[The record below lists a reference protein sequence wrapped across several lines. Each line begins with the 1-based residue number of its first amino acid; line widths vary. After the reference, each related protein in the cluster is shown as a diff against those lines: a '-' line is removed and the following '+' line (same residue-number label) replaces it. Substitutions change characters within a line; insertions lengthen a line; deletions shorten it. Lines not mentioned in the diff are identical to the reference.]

1 MRTAKLGR
9 LDFEREKISN
19 KKKIAKRQHYYRR
32 AIRNPSFTWK
42 DPEGSHGV
50 AVMRRFVLAVLF
62 PSVKGSH
69 FHRFMETIVFI
80 SDIQK
85 LSWQFGLF
93 VFYGVC
99 FEKGS

>member
-1 MRTAKLGR
+1 
-9 LDFEREKISN
+9 
-19 KKKIAKRQHYYRR
+19 
-32 AIRNPSFTWK
+32 
-42 DPEGSHGV
+42 
-50 AVMRRFVLAVLF
+50 MRRFVLAVLF